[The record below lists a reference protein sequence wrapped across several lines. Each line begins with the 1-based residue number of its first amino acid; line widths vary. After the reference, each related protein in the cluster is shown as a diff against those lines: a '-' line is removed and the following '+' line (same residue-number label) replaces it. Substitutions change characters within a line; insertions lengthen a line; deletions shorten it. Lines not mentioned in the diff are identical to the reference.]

1 MKKTKKFRNFFLVAA
16 IAFFITSCGI
26 LEQAGEMYNLTRCEF
41 KLNTVEDVHLAGVYI
56 QNYDQFSDLNFTDA
70 LKLTNAFLS
79 KNLPLDFTLNIA
91 TKNPNQQKAA
101 LNKLQWILYIDN
113 IEMTRGT
120 TNKRIEIPPNGG
132 MSNLP
137 LNLNIELFNALSG
150 DSKDAILNF
159 GFNLAGQGNKPTRIT
174 VKAKPTVYV
183 SGRAIDYPG
192 YITIENEFTSGGNS
206 GSEKPGGGSIR
217 L

>member
-1 MKKTKKFRNFFLVAA
+1 
-16 IAFFITSCGI
+16 
-26 LEQAGEMYNLTRCEF
+26 MYNLTRCEF
-41 KLNTVEDVHLAGVYI
+41 KLNTGEDVHLAGVYI
-56 QNYDQFSDLNFTDA
+56 QNYDQFSDLTFSDA
-70 LKLTNAFLS
+70 MKLTNAFLN

-91 TKNPNQQKAA
+91 TKNPNQQRAA
-101 LNKLQWILYIDN
+101 LNKLQWILFIDD

-132 MSNLP
+132 VSILP

-174 VKAKPTVYV
+174 VKAKPSVYV
-183 SGRAIDYPG
+183 SGREIDYPG
-192 YITIENEFTSGGNS
+192 YITIENEFTSGG
-206 GSEKPGGGSIR
+206 GSGGGKSGGGGTIR